1 MNQRFTLGWGGFR
14 KWGCS
19 SLFYILVVVCLK
31 QLPLVL
37 DRFYKL
43 NPNLSDFFGQ
53 SKVFENVINFIL
65 GKKCKYAFFSTGG
78 GGCFLSE
85 PPDLVLVEPSLSSRL
100 VFRNTSVSK

>member
-1 MNQRFTLGWGGFR
+1 MRVQFTFF
-14 KWGCS
+14 S
-19 SLFYILVVVCLK
+19 ILVVVCLK

-65 GKKCKYAFFSTGG
+65 GKNNANMFFFSTGG
-78 GGCFLSE
+78 GVVCEVNRQILF
-85 PPDLVLVEPSLSSRL
+85 
-100 VFRNTSVSK
+100 

>member
-1 MNQRFTLGWGGFR
+1 M
-14 KWGCS
+14 
-19 SLFYILVVVCLK
+19 VVCLK

-43 NPNLSDFFGQ
+43 NPNLSDFFGR

-65 GKKCKYAFFSTGG
+65 GKKMQICFFFLQG
-78 GGCFLSE
+78 GGCLLSE
-85 PPDLVLVEPSLSSRL
+85 PPDFVLVEPSLSSRL

>member
-19 SLFYILVVVCLK
+19 SLFFYILVVVCLK

-43 NPNLSDFFGQ
+43 NPNLSDFFGR
-53 SKVFENVINFIL
+53 SKVFENVINLIL
-65 GKKCKYAFFSTGG
+65 GKKMQICFFFYGG
-78 GGCFLSE
+78 GGLF
-85 PPDLVLVEPSLSSRL
+85 V
-100 VFRNTSVSK
+100 K

>member
-1 MNQRFTLGWGGFR
+1 MKQRFTLGWGGFR
-14 KWGCS
+14 KWGS
-19 SLFYILVVVCLK
+19 VHFFYFLVVVCLK

-65 GKKCKYAFFSTGG
+65 GNKMQICVFFYRGG
-78 GGCFLSE
+78 VVC
-85 PPDLVLVEPSLSSRL
+85 
-100 VFRNTSVSK
+100 